1 VPLIAWAVS
10 AYAIG
15 LLAGFSTSISGALL
29 LGAAATGVVALKA
42 AHERRVA
49 PLAAALLFATGI
61 LVARDCARRDAR
73 CADAAAARADWRT
86 TRSHTPC
93 DAAAESEAGIAGA
106 LVRWRERAGARIDTL
121 YRGDA
126 PLVRALLIADT
137 RDIPTEVR
145 DRFAAAGLVHILSI
159 SGLHVAIIAEAAVL
173 LFEMARATRTRARWA
188 ACLVTVVY
196 VAAIGAPPPAVR
208 SAVMLVAATAA
219 RALERPVS
227 PWAVLAVSGGAP
239 LIQPST
245 AIDLGWQLSVAGFA
259 ALTAAGIFVKR
270 RLPHTL
276 RGWRRTLTRDLI
288 ISTLASLVTAPLVA
302 WTFGRVSLIAPF
314 TNLAASPIV
323 AVLQPALFLSLA
335 PVGTIAA
342 FVADAAHPLLT
353 ALDTVATVGAAVPFS
368 AIVVAPAFAVAC
380 AAGIG
385 AVALI
390 VAASARDAVRA
401 LSVAGGA
408 LTIMMLWPIAP
419 SGTGLA
425 ELHMIDVGQG
435 DALALRTPRG
445 RWILF
450 DAGRTWNGGDAGR
463 STVIP
468 YVRRL
473 GGDVVMFVLSHP
485 HADHV
490 GGAASVLRALH
501 PAQFRDAAFA
511 GGSESYR
518 ASLAAAHALGVSW
531 MRVHPGDTATVDGIT
546 IKFLAP
552 DSVWTARLTDPNLAS
567 TVATVQY
574 GAVRFLLTGDAERA
588 EEEWLLSRYSS
599 VELRSDVLK
608 VGHHGS
614 RTSSSS
620 RLLDAVQPRVA
631 LVSVGAGN
639 SYGHPSA
646 EVMDALLSR
655 GAMVARTDQLG
666 TVTVATDGR
675 ALFVG
680 AGGRSWTVIPNRSTF
695 FPPRA
700 SH

>member
-1 VPLIAWAVS
+1 VPHIAWAVS
-10 AYAIG
+10 AYAVG
-15 LLAGFSTSISGALL
+15 LLAGFSASAPGALL
-29 LGAAATGVVALKA
+29 LGASAVGLLGIQAAQQ
-42 AHERRVA
+42 RRVA
-49 PLAAALLFATGI
+49 PLSAALLFATGVLI
-61 LVARDCARRDAR
+61 ARDCARRDTR
-73 CADAAAARADWRT
+73 CSDAAAARADWRAA
-86 TRSHTPC
+86 RSRTPC
-93 DAAAESEAGIAGA
+93 DAAEPDSGVARA
-106 LVRWRERAGARIDTL
+106 LSRWRERTGARLDTL
-121 YRGDA
+121 YRSDA

-173 LFEMARATRTRARWA
+173 LFELARASRPRARWA
-188 ACLVTVVY
+188 ACVVTVLY

-208 SAVMLVAATAA
+208 SAVMLVAMTAA

-239 LIQPST
+239 LFEPRT
-245 AIDLGWQLSVAGFA
+245 VTDLGWQLSVAGFA

-276 RGWRRTLTRDLI
+276 RGWRRTLARDLI

-302 WTFGRVSLIAPF
+302 WTFGRVSLIAPL
-314 TNLAASPIV
+314 TNLAASPLV
-323 AVLQPALFLSLA
+323 ALLQPALFLSLA
-335 PVGTIAA
+335 PVGAMAA
-342 FVADAAHPLLT
+342 FVADAAHPLLV
-353 ALDTVATVGAAVPFS
+353 ALDTVAAIGADVPFA
-368 AIVVAPAFAVAC
+368 AIAVAPVFVVAC

-385 AVALI
+385 AMALI
-390 VAASARDAVRA
+390 VAASARVASRA
-401 LSVAGGA
+401 LAVAGAA
-408 LTIMMLWPIAP
+408 LTIMIVWPFAP

-435 DALALRTPRG
+435 DALALRTPLG

-450 DAGRTWNGGDAGR
+450 DAGRTWHGGDAGR
-463 STVIP
+463 RTVIP

-518 ASLAAAHALGVSW
+518 ASLAATRELGVQW
-531 MRVHPGDTATVDGIT
+531 LRVHPGDTTAVDGIT
-546 IKFLAP
+546 IRFLAP
-552 DSVWTARLTDPNLAS
+552 DSLWTARLTDPNLAS
-567 TVATVQY
+567 TIAVVQY
-574 GAVRFLLTGDAERA
+574 GAVRFLLTGDAEAA
-588 EEEWLLSRYSS
+588 EEDWLLSHYSS

-608 VGHHGS
+608 VAHHGS
-614 RTSSSS
+614 RTSSSAPF
-620 RLLDAVQPRVA
+620 LDAVQPRVA

-639 SYGHPSA
+639 SYGHPGA
-646 EVMDALLSR
+646 EVMDALLTR

-666 TVTVATDGR
+666 TVTVATDGSD
-675 ALFVG
+675 LFVR
-680 AGGRSWTVIPNRSTF
+680 AGGRAWAVANRRSTLL
-695 FPPRA
+695 PLRA
-700 SH
+700 SY

>member
-1 VPLIAWAVS
+1 MPLIAWAVC
-10 AYAIG
+10 AYAAG
-15 LLAGFSTSISGALL
+15 LLAGFSVSAPGTLL
-29 LGAAATGVVALKA
+29 LGAATAGLLSLRG
-42 AHERRVA
+42 AHQRRVG
-49 PLAAALLFATGI
+49 PLAAALLFATGV
-61 LVARDCARRDAR
+61 LVAREYAERDR
-73 CADAAAARADWRT
+73 HCADAAAARADWRVA
-86 TRSHTPC
+86 RSRTPC
-93 DAAAESEAGIAGA
+93 ATEASAGVEAAMS
-106 LVRWRERAGARIDTL
+106 RWRARAGARIDTL

-159 SGLHVAIIAEAAVL
+159 SGLHVAIIAEAAIL
-173 LFEMARATRTRARWA
+173 LFEMARISRTRARWA
-188 ACLVTVVY
+188 ACFVTLLYVV
-196 VAAIGAPPPAVR
+196 AIGAPPPAIR

-239 LIQPST
+239 LVNPLT
-245 AIDLGWQLSVAGFA
+245 VTDLGWQLSVAGFA

-276 RGWRRTLTRDLI
+276 RGWRRTLARDLI
-288 ISTLASLVTAPLVA
+288 ISTLATLVTAPLVA

-323 AVLQPALFLSLA
+323 AVLQPALFVSLA
-335 PVGTIAA
+335 PVGAIAA
-342 FVADAAHPLLT
+342 FVAEAAHPLLA
-353 ALDTVATVGAAVPFS
+353 ALDAVAAVGAGVPFA
-368 AIVVAPAFAVAC
+368 AIAVAPVFAVAC
-380 AAGIG
+380 AAGLG
-385 AVALI
+385 ALALI
-390 VAASARDAVRA
+390 VAASARDASRA
-401 LSVAGGA
+401 LVVAGGS
-408 LTIMMLWPIAP
+408 LTIMMLWPFGP
-419 SGTGLA
+419 TGSGRA

-468 YVRRL
+468 YVRRF

-511 GGSESYR
+511 GGSASYR
-518 ASLAAAHALGVSW
+518 ASLATANELGVSW
-531 MRVHPGDTATVDGIT
+531 LRVHPGDTAAVDGIT

-552 DSVWTARLTDPNLAS
+552 DSTWTARLTDPNLAS
-567 TVATVQY
+567 TVAVVQY
-574 GAVRFLLTGDAERA
+574 GAVRFILTGDAELA
-588 EEEWLLSRYSS
+588 EEDWLLSRYDS

-608 VGHHGS
+608 VAHHGS
-614 RTSSSS
+614 RTSSSP
-620 RLLDAVQPRVA
+620 RFLDAVQPRVA

-646 EVMDALLSR
+646 DVMDALLSR
-655 GAMVARTDQLG
+655 GVMVARTDQLG
-666 TVTVATDGR
+666 TVTVATDGQD
-675 ALFVG
+675 LFVS
-680 AGGRSWTVIPNRSTF
+680 AGGRSWTVPRTRSTL
-695 FPPRA
+695 FPRRA
-700 SH
+700 SY

>member
-10 AYAIG
+10 AYAVG
-15 LLAGFSTSISGALL
+15 LLAGFAASVSGALL
-29 LGAAATGVVALKA
+29 LLAAAVGVVALKA
-42 AHERRVA
+42 AYEKRVA
-49 PLAAALLFATGI
+49 PLAMALLFATGI

-73 CADAAAARADWRT
+73 CADAAAARSDWRT
-86 TRSHTPC
+86 TRSRTPC
-93 DAAAESEAGIAGA
+93 AAAESKDGISGM

-173 LFEMARATRTRARWA
+173 LFEMARATRPRARWA
-188 ACLVTVVY
+188 ACLVTVLY

-239 LIQPST
+239 LIEPRT

-276 RGWRRTLTRDLI
+276 RGWRRSLTRDLI

-302 WTFGRVSLIAPF
+302 WTFGRVSLIAPL

-335 PVGTIAA
+335 PVGAMAA
-342 FVADAAHPLLT
+342 FVADAAHPLLA
-353 ALDTVATVGAAVPFS
+353 ALDSVATVGAAVPFAS
-368 AIVVAPAFAVAC
+368 IVVAPAFGVAC

-390 VAASARDAVRA
+390 IAASARDASRA
-401 LSVAGGA
+401 LAVAGGTLA
-408 LTIMMLWPIAP
+408 IMILWPIAP
-419 SGTGLA
+419 RGSGLA

-490 GGAASVLRALH
+490 GGAASVLRALQ
-501 PAQFRDAAFA
+501 PSEFRDAAFA

-518 ASLAAAHALGVSW
+518 ASLAAAHELGVSW
-531 MRVHPGDTATVDGIT
+531 MRVHPGDTAAVDGIT

-552 DSVWTARLTDPNLAS
+552 DSSWTARLTDPNLAS
-567 TVATVQY
+567 TIATVQY
-574 GAVRFLLTGDAERA
+574 GAVRFLLTGDAELA

-614 RTSSSS
+614 RTSSGS

-680 AGGRSWTVIPNRSTF
+680 AGGRSWAVTPSRSTLF
-695 FPPRA
+695 RPRA
-700 SH
+700 SY